1 MAERFIPESELKNLQ
16 FNEEAIALAL
26 IRHLLR
32 IGRLTPEDIRTIA
45 VDLEEREVH
54 SGSTNRPHQVLV
66 QIVHTTRY
74 AADEPDD

>member
-1 MAERFIPESELKNLQ
+1 MAERFIPESELKNLP

-45 VDLEEREVH
+45 VDLEEREAR
-54 SGSTNRPHQVLV
+54 SGSTNRPHQVLA

-74 AADEPDD
+74 ATDD